1 MFLVHLIT
9 IVGLYYYWDSIWLLV
24 SLLGIILFGALGIE
38 VYCHRLLSHKSFKV
52 SNNVD
57 KFLNICALFGLQG
70 PPMIW
75 AANHVT
81 HHQYSDVD
89 GDPHPATDGWRTW
102 FWIGTETNSQ
112 INLSVIKRLEEK
124 GLTDYLQRVMVTPKD
139 KDQDQEIDKRKDKFI
154 KSI

>member
-9 IVGLYYYWDSIWLLV
+9 IVGLYYYWDSIWLLI

-38 VYCHRLLSHKSFKV
+38 GYCHRLLSHKSFTV
-52 SNNVD
+52 SDNID
-57 KFLNICALFGLQG
+57 KFLNVCALFGLQG

-112 INLSVIKRLEEK
+112 INLSVIN
-124 GLTDYLQRVMVTPKD
+124 
-139 KDQDQEIDKRKDKFI
+139 
-154 KSI
+154 